1 MANMSNVLGLIF
13 ANMHELTVTDL
24 TKNRAMASI
33 PFGARYRLIDFPLSN
48 MVNSGISNVGV
59 VTKSNY
65 QSLLDHIGSG
75 DEWDL
80 SRKTGGLHFLPPYSN
95 NYTNG
100 GLYRGRL
107 EALAGVEG
115 FIKNAHADYVLL
127 TDCDCVANVD
137 YKKVV
142 DYHEE
147 KGADITVV
155 YGRSVFTPEQT
166 KTRTILKVSDQGEV
180 CDVLIRP
187 DLAGEFDASMNIF
200 VMSKEFLMKTINESV
215 SRNLYSFE
223 VDILQHKLAE
233 LKVFGYRFDGYY
245 SQIDGIQAYYQA
257 NMDLM
262 NKEVRTELFNLTDP
276 IYTKVRDDAP
286 AVYGL
291 EASAKN
297 SLIADGCVIEGTVE
311 NSVLFRGVKVG
322 KGAVIKNCILM
333 QDAEVGDKCELNYVI
348 ADKNVKVGNYRS
360 LCGTVDYP
368 VFVNKNSAV

>member
-48 MVNSGISNVGV
+48 MVNSGVSNVGV

-95 NYTNG
+95 NFTNG

-107 EALAGVEG
+107 EALAGVIG
-115 FIKNAHADYVLL
+115 FITNAHADYVLL

-137 YKKVV
+137 YKKIV

-155 YGRSVFTPEQT
+155 YGRSTFTSEQT
-166 KTRTILKVSDQGEV
+166 KTRTILKVNEQGDV

-187 DLAGEFDASMNIF
+187 DMAGEFDASMNIF
-200 VMSKEFLMKTINESV
+200 VMSKEFLLKIINESM

-223 VDILQHKLAE
+223 IDVLQHRLSE
-233 LKVFGYRFDGYY
+233 LKVCGYRFDGYY
-245 SQIDGIQAYYQA
+245 SQIDSIQAYYQA

-286 AVYGL
+286 AKYGL

>member
-95 NYTNG
+95 NYANG

-137 YKKVV
+137 YKKIV

-187 DLAGEFDASMNIF
+187 DLAGEYDASMNIF
-200 VMSKEFLMKTINESV
+200 VMSKEFLLKTIGEST

-223 VDILQHKLAE
+223 IDILQHKLDE
-233 LKVFGYRFDGYY
+233 LKVYGYRFDGYY

-322 KGAVIKNCILM
+322 KGAVIKNCIIM

>member
-48 MVNSGISNVGV
+48 MVNSGVSNVGV

-95 NYTNG
+95 NFTNG

-107 EALAGVEG
+107 EALAGVIG
-115 FIKNAHADYVLL
+115 FITNAHADYVLL

-137 YKKVV
+137 YKKIV

-155 YGRSVFTPEQT
+155 YGRSTFTPEQT
-166 KTRTILKVSDQGEV
+166 KTRTILKVNEQGDV

-187 DLAGEFDASMNIF
+187 DMAGEFDASMNIF
-200 VMSKEFLMKTINESV
+200 VMSKEFLLKIINESM

-223 VDILQHKLAE
+223 IDVLQHRLGE
-233 LKVFGYRFDGYY
+233 FKVSGYRFDGYY
-245 SQIDGIQAYYQA
+245 SQIDSIQAYYQA
-257 NMDLM
+257 NMDIM

-286 AVYGL
+286 AKYGL

>member
-115 FIKNAHADYVLL
+115 CIKTAHADYVLL

-245 SQIDGIQAYYQA
+245 SQIDGIQA
-257 NMDLM
+257 
-262 NKEVRTELFNLTDP
+262 
-276 IYTKVRDDAP
+276 
-286 AVYGL
+286 
-291 EASAKN
+291 
-297 SLIADGCVIEGTVE
+297 
-311 NSVLFRGVKVG
+311 
-322 KGAVIKNCILM
+322 
-333 QDAEVGDKCELNYVI
+333 
-348 ADKNVKVGNYRS
+348 
-360 LCGTVDYP
+360 
-368 VFVNKNSAV
+368 

>member
-48 MVNSGISNVGV
+48 MVNSGVSNVGV

-95 NYTNG
+95 NFTNG

-107 EALAGVEG
+107 EALAGVIG
-115 FIKNAHADYVLL
+115 FITNAHADYVLL

-137 YKKVV
+137 YKKIV

-155 YGRSVFTPEQT
+155 YGRSIFTPEQT
-166 KTRTILKVSDQGEV
+166 KTRTILQVNEQGDV
-180 CDVLIRP
+180 CDILIRP
-187 DLAGEFDASMNIF
+187 DMAGEFDASMNIF
-200 VMSKEFLMKTINESV
+200 VMSKEFLLKIINESM

-223 VDILQHKLAE
+223 VDVLQHRLSE
-233 LKVFGYRFDGYY
+233 FKVSGYRFDGYY
-245 SQIDGIQAYYQA
+245 SQIDSIQAYYQA
-257 NMDLM
+257 NMDIM

-286 AVYGL
+286 AKYGL

>member
-137 YKKVV
+137 YKKII

-187 DLAGEFDASMNIF
+187 DLAGEYDASMNIF

-223 VDILQHKLAE
+223 VDILQHKLSE

-322 KGAVIKNCILM
+322 KGAVIKNCIIM

>member
-200 VMSKEFLMKTINESV
+200 VMSKDFLMKTISESV

-297 SLIADGCVIEGTVE
+297 SLIADGCVVEGTVE

-333 QDAEVGDKCELNYVI
+333 QDTEVGDKCELNYVI

>member
-48 MVNSGISNVGV
+48 MVNSGVSNVGV

-95 NYTNG
+95 NFTNG

-107 EALAGVEG
+107 EALAGVIG
-115 FIKNAHADYVLL
+115 FITNAHADYVLL

-137 YKKVV
+137 YKKII

-155 YGRSVFTPEQT
+155 YGRSIFTPEQT
-166 KTRTILKVSDQGEV
+166 KTRTILKVNEQGDV
-180 CDVLIRP
+180 CDILIRP
-187 DLAGEFDASMNIF
+187 DMAGEFDASMNIF
-200 VMSKEFLMKTINESV
+200 VMSKEFLLKIINESM

-223 VDILQHKLAE
+223 IDVLQHRLSE
-233 LKVFGYRFDGYY
+233 FKVCGYRFDGYY
-245 SQIDGIQAYYQA
+245 SQIDSIQAYYQA
-257 NMDLM
+257 NMDIM

-286 AVYGL
+286 AKYGL

>member
-24 TKNRAMASI
+24 TKNRAMGSI
-33 PFGARYRLIDFPLSN
+33 PFAARYRLIDFPLSN
-48 MVNSGISNVGV
+48 MVNSGVNNVGI

-95 NYTNG
+95 NLGNG
-100 GLYRGRL
+100 ALYRGRL
-107 EALAGVEG
+107 EALAGVSG
-115 FIKNAHADYVLL
+115 FIANAHADYVLL

-137 YKKVV
+137 YKKIV

-155 YGRSVFTPEQT
+155 YGKSVFTPEQT

-200 VMSKEFLMKTINESV
+200 VMSKDFLMKIINESM

-223 VDILQHKLAE
+223 VDVLQHRLSE
-233 LKVFGYRFDGYY
+233 FKVCGYRFEGYY

-262 NKEVRTELFNLTDP
+262 NKEVRNELFNLTDP

-333 QDAEVGDKCELNYVI
+333 QDTEVGDKCELNYVI

>member
-137 YKKVV
+137 YKKVI

-187 DLAGEFDASMNIF
+187 DMAGEFDASMNIF
-200 VMSKEFLMKTINESV
+200 VMSKDFLMKIINESV

-223 VDILQHKLAE
+223 VDILQHKLDE

-333 QDAEVGDKCELNYVI
+333 QDTEVGDKCELNYVL

>member
-95 NYTNG
+95 NYANG

-107 EALAGVEG
+107 EALAGVEA

-137 YKKVV
+137 YKKIV

-187 DLAGEFDASMNIF
+187 DLAGEYDASMNIF
-200 VMSKEFLMKTINESV
+200 VMSKEFLLKTIGEST

-223 VDILQHKLAE
+223 IDILQHKLDE
-233 LKVFGYRFDGYY
+233 LKVYGYRFDGYY

-322 KGAVIKNCILM
+322 KGAVIKNCIIM

>member
-24 TKNRAMASI
+24 TKNRAMASV

-48 MVNSGISNVGV
+48 MVNSGINDVGI

-65 QSLLDHIGSG
+65 QSLLDHVGSG

-95 NYTNG
+95 YTN

-107 EALAGVEG
+107 EALSGVKP
-115 FIKNAHADYVLL
+115 FIDRADAEYVIM
-127 TDCDCVANVD
+127 TDCDCVANID
-137 YKKVV
+137 LKKVV

-155 YGRSVFTPEQT
+155 YGKKKFTPDQT
-166 KTRTILKVSDQGEV
+166 KTRTILKVNDQNEIY
-180 CDVLIRP
+180 DVLIRP
-187 DLAGEFDASMNIF
+187 EIAGEFDASMNIF
-200 VMSKEFLMKTINESV
+200 VTSKEFLLKVIGESA

-223 VDILQHKLAE
+223 VDVLQHR
-233 LKVFGYRFDGYY
+233 LKEFKVYGYEFTGYY
-245 SQIDGIQAYYQA
+245 SQIDGIQSYYQS

-262 NKEVRTELFNLTDP
+262 NRDVRKELFNFDDP
-276 IYTKVRDDAP
+276 IYTKVRDEAP
-286 AVYGL
+286 AKYGL

-297 SLIADGCVIEGTVE
+297 SLIADGCIIEGTVE

-322 KGAVIKNCILM
+322 KGAVVKNCILM

-348 ADKNVKVGNYRS
+348 ADKNVVIGNYRS
-360 LCGTVDYP
+360 ICGTVDYP
-368 VFVNKNSAV
+368 VFVNKDATV

>member
-24 TKNRAMASI
+24 TKKRAMGSI
-33 PFGARYRLIDFPLSN
+33 PFAARYRLIDFPLSN
-48 MVNSGISNVGV
+48 MVNSGVNNVGI

-95 NYTNG
+95 NLGNG

-107 EALAGVEG
+107 EALAGVVN
-115 FIKNAHADYVLL
+115 FIKNSDAEYVVM
-127 TDCDCVANVD
+127 TDCDCIANVD

-142 DYHEE
+142 DCHEE
-147 KGADITVV
+147 QGADITVV
-155 YGRSVFTPEQT
+155 YGKTLLTPEQA
-166 KTRTILKVSDQGEV
+166 KTRTILKINDAGEV
-180 CDVLIRP
+180 YDVLIRP
-187 DLAGEFDASMNIF
+187 EMAGEFDTSMNIF
-200 VMSKEFLMKTINESV
+200 VMSKEFLLKIINESA

-223 VDILQHKLAE
+223 VDILQHRIKE
-233 LKVFGYRFDGYY
+233 FKVVGYRFDGYY

-257 NMDLM
+257 NMDIM
-262 NKEVRTELFNLTDP
+262 KKEVRKELFNLTDP
-276 IYTKVRDDAP
+276 IYTKVRDEAP
-286 AVYGL
+286 AKYGL

-297 SLIADGCVIEGTVE
+297 SLIADGCIIEGTVE

-322 KGAVIKNCILM
+322 KGAVVKNCILM
-333 QDAEVGDKCELNYVI
+333 QNAEVGDKCELNYVI

-368 VFVNKNSAV
+368 VFINKDSTV

>member
-95 NYTNG
+95 NYANG

-137 YKKVV
+137 YKKII

-187 DLAGEFDASMNIF
+187 DLAGEYDASMNIF
-200 VMSKEFLMKTINESV
+200 VMSKEFLLKTIGEST

-223 VDILQHKLAE
+223 IDILQHKLDE
-233 LKVFGYRFDGYY
+233 LKVYGYRFDGYY

-322 KGAVIKNCILM
+322 KGAVIKNCIIM

>member
-95 NYTNG
+95 IFSNG

-187 DLAGEFDASMNIF
+187 DLSGEFDASMNIF
-200 VMSKEFLMKTINESV
+200 VMSKEFLLKTISESV

-223 VDILQHKLAE
+223 IDILQHKLAE

-297 SLIADGCVIEGTVE
+297 SLIADGCVVEGTVE

-333 QDAEVGDKCELNYVI
+333 QDTEVGDKCELNYVI